1 MGGPLRARWFDG
13 QSSASR
19 DVLVT
24 LAPTGRGP
32 TLSLARPDTG
42 QALLALAPAHVHWPE
57 PWSATTASRPITVD
71 LQAHGSLQV
80 DDGAAWHRAQEAA
93 GHRATLAQRMQTH
106 VPVLL
111 AVFLVAAAGLAAF
124 YRWGTPWAATQL
136 TARIPLAWEISLSD
150 RVVKDL
156 DARHFKP
163 SRLPPE
169 RQQALRA
176 RFAALSA
183 QAASGQGPYPGYEP
197 ALRLDFRN
205 GLGAN
210 ALALP
215 GGLVIVTDGLVET
228 ARKQDLP
235 DDAIVGVLAHEI
247 GHVAHR
253 HTTRMVV
260 EQAVLNV
267 GLGLALGDVS
277 TVFSSGASLLTGLA
291 YQRGHEAQADCFGL
305 GLMHRAGIAT
315 APTGDLLLA
324 IDAGAQRTTGW
335 ATLLSSHPG
344 TAERAAALK
353 AGRDDGCVA
362 K

>member
-1 MGGPLRARWFDG
+1 
-13 QSSASR
+13 
-19 DVLVT
+19 
-24 LAPTGRGP
+24 
-32 TLSLARPDTG
+32 
-42 QALLALAPAHVHWPE
+42 
-57 PWSATTASRPITVD
+57 
-71 LQAHGSLQV
+71 
-80 DDGAAWHRAQEAA
+80 
-93 GHRATLAQRMQTH
+93 MQTH
-106 VPVLL
+106 AMVLL
-111 AVFLVAAAGLAAF
+111 AVLLVAAAGLAAF

-150 RVVKDL
+150 RVLKDL
-156 DARHFKP
+156 DARSFKP

-169 RQQALRA
+169 RQQALRV
-176 RFAALSA
+176 RFGALAA
-183 QAASGQGPYPGYEP
+183 QAASAGVPYPGYEP
-197 ALRLDFRN
+197 SLRLGFRD

-215 GGLVIVTDGLVET
+215 GGQVIVTDGLVET
-228 ARKQDLP
+228 AQKQGLP

-253 HTTRMVV
+253 HTTRMFV

-277 TVFSSGASLLTGLA
+277 TVVSTGASLLTGLA
-291 YQRGHEAQADCFGL
+291 YQRGHEAEADCFAL
-305 GLMHRAGIAT
+305 GLMRRAGVAT

-324 IDAGAQRTTGW
+324 IDDSGQRTRGW

-353 AGRDDGCVA
+353 AGRDPDCR
-362 K
+362 